1 MAQIAFIGLGTMG
14 APMALNLLKAGH
26 SLRVYDQLAA
36 NLDAAQAAGAT
47 ISATAAQA
55 IEAAEI
61 VITMLPT
68 GQIVHS
74 VLGGATGLFAT
85 AQGEK
90 LFIDCSTIAPNDAR
104 ALGQEAAAQG
114 QGFVDA
120 PVSGG
125 VQGARDATLAIMAGG
140 TAEAFARAEPI
151 LQRMARVVYHAGETG
166 AGQSAKI
173 CNNMLAAVIMAGTAE
188 ALALGESLGLE
199 MTTLSAIIGKSSGGS
214 FLMERWNPV
223 PGIVAEAPSS
233 RGYNNGFQLQLM
245 LKDLGLALDAARAGR
260 RPVPMGALAQNLYA
274 LQLQSGAEAPV
285 QDFSQIIDVFRT
297 GLTA

>member
-26 SLRVYDQLAA
+26 SVAVYDQLAA
-36 NLDAAQAAGAT
+36 NVAAAIAAGAR
-47 ISATAAQA
+47 SAGRATEA
-55 IEAAEI
+55 IEGAEI
-61 VITMLPT
+61 VVTMLPT
-68 GQIVHS
+68 GQIVRD
-74 VLGGATGLFAT
+74 VLAGPDGLFA
-85 AQGEK
+85 AAKAGL
-90 LFIDCSTIAPNDAR
+90 LFIDCSTIAPSDAR
-104 ALGQEAAAQG
+104 ILGQEAAAKG
-114 QGFVDA
+114 LRFIDA

-140 TAEAFARAEPI
+140 AADDFARADPI
-151 LQRMARVVYHAGETG
+151 LQCMARVVYHAGESG

-233 RGYNNGFQLQLM
+233 RDYNNGFQLQLM

-285 QDFSQIIDVFRT
+285 QDFSKVIDVFRT